1 MVNLEKRF
9 ERLENL
15 IVTTQKST
23 LNIDEVCL
31 LTGLAKS
38 TIYKLTMK
46 GEIPHYKQ
54 TGHLYF
60 DRVEIENWLKSERGF
75 LVNESIISNSCYK
88 SK

>member
-1 MVNLEKRF
+1 MVDLIQRF

-15 IVTTQKST
+15 IVTTQKNT

-38 TIYKLTMK
+38 TIYKKVMR
-46 GEIPHYKQ
+46 GETPHYKQ
-54 TGHLYF
+54 AGHLYF

-75 LVNESIISNSCYK
+75 LVSESVEMK
-88 SK
+88 GGGL